1 MAIATLQVPTT
12 GLFKPDIRLSRT
24 CAVYFRSARM
34 NAQKQPGKKAGV
46 QNQVRGKGRGEEQ
59 ALVVRH

>member
-24 CAVYFRSARM
+24 CAVYFRSARK
-34 NAQKQPGKKAGV
+34 NAKKQPGKKAGEEY
-46 QNQVRGKGRGEEQ
+46 RTKGGEMGEVKNK
-59 ALVVRH
+59 LWW